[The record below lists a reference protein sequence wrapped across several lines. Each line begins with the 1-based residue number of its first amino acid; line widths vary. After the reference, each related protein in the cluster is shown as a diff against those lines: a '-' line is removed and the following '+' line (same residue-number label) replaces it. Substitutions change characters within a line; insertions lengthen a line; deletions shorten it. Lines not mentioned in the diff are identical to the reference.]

1 MLLKFTVKAVKGA
14 EIKQIEALQKKL
26 SDGKRLNTAVGMGF
40 VRSLR
45 NHFRKQNRRPN
56 KRGWRKQGVWN
67 KIAADTT
74 FAGADATSATVSI
87 RNPIIKT
94 KIFGARIK
102 PKGGKKFLAIPAIE
116 ARYGIMPSS
125 LEPGELTFRKTRKG
139 GILGKIKADGTMTVH
154 YWLVR
159 SANIPSD
166 ADALPKP
173 ETVAEDAKIAI
184 SKYIGRK
191 S

>member
-45 NHFRKQNRRPN
+45 NHFKAQNRRPN

-74 FAGADATSATVSI
+74 FAGANETSATVSI
-87 RNPIIKT
+87 SNPIIKA

-102 PKGGKKFLAIPAIE
+102 PKAGKKFLAIPAIE
-116 ARYGIMPSS
+116 ARYGTMPSA
-125 LEPGELTFRKTRKG
+125 LDEELQFKRTRKG

-159 SANIPSD
+159 SANIPRD

-173 ETVAEDAKIAI
+173 ETVAEDAKIEI